1 MKSIFQRHKVLW
13 LHVSFWCV
21 YISFNL
27 YQLTIF
33 QRRGERFDWETGLE
47 MMMVQLVLTGII
59 VYLNYFYLLPR
70 FMVRKNFLVY
80 LLEFSAPFALMTIL
94 RVYIQRSMI
103 VGHDRYFHSPLFVV
117 HIVAI
122 TLFIAIFIG
131 LLRFAEDWFEFEATK
146 KEVENEKL
154 TAELNFLKAQI
165 NPHFLFN
172 TLNNLYYLAYTKS
185 ANTTEVIAKLSDVM
199 RYMLYDATHSLVPL
213 TKEIDYMHNYIAL
226 ERLRLNDQ
234 IPVNFNIEGDVER
247 SYIAPL
253 ILLTFLEN
261 AFKHGVV
268 TNDPNSWV
276 NITIRVRENNCIYV
290 VENSK
295 LSKASAEQHEKSGI
309 GLLNVR
315 RRLELSYPEKY
326 TLEIEDQADRYSV
339 TLKLQLN

>member
-1 MKSIFQRHKVLW
+1 
-13 LHVSFWCV
+13 
-21 YISFNL
+21 
-27 YQLTIF
+27 
-33 QRRGERFDWETGLE
+33 
-47 MMMVQLVLTGII
+47 
-59 VYLNYFYLLPR
+59 
-70 FMVRKNFLVY
+70 
-80 LLEFSAPFALMTIL
+80 
-94 RVYIQRSMI
+94 
-103 VGHDRYFHSPLFVV
+103 VV

-199 RYMLYDATHSLVPL
+199 RYMLYDATHALVPL

-253 ILLTFLEN
+253 VLLTFLEN

-295 LSKASAEQHEKSGI
+295 LSKANAEQHEKSGI
-309 GLLNVR
+309 GLLNVK
-315 RRLELSYPEKY
+315 RRLELSYPDFNSIET
-326 TLEIEDQADRYSV
+326 TLSDRR
-339 TLKLQLN
+339 